1 MVMTKWSKK
10 MLVNAKSKHN
20 QFNVLQNR
28 LIHVLICAFRNEA
41 VITVTT
47 NVITATKIYGNDS
60 FL

>member
-1 MVMTKWSKK
+1 MQKA
-10 MLVNAKSKHN
+10 NN

-47 NVITATKIYGNDS
+47 NVITVTTNVITATKIYGNDL
-60 FL
+60 FR

>member
-1 MVMTKWSKK
+1 

-47 NVITATKIYGNDS
+47 NVVTATKIYGNDS

>member
-1 MVMTKWSKK
+1 
-10 MLVNAKSKHN
+10 MLLNAKSKHN

-47 NVITATKIYGNDS
+47 NVITVTTNVITATKIYGNDS

>member
-1 MVMTKWSKK
+1 MQKA
-10 MLVNAKSKHN
+10 NN

-47 NVITATKIYGNDS
+47 NVITVTTNVITVTTNVIT
-60 FL
+60 LI